1 MVGIVLVS
9 HSVRLAEGAAELLG
23 ALAGD
28 EVVIAAAGGD
38 SDGGLGT
45 DGERIAEAMDRA
57 LAAGDGA
64 IVLVDIGSA
73 ILSVLAALA
82 ERDGDELRL
91 VDAPLVEGAVAAAV
105 TASTGAS
112 LDEVAAAAEEARGA
126 RKL

>member
-9 HSVRLAEGAAELLG
+9 HSVRLAEGVAELLG
-23 ALAGD
+23 ALTGGTV
-28 EVVIAAAGGD
+28 EIAPAGGD

-45 DGERIAEAMDRA
+45 DGERIAEAMERA
-57 LAAGDGA
+57 AAGGDGA

-82 ERDGDELRL
+82 ERDGDDVRI
-91 VDAPLVEGAVAAAV
+91 VDAPLVEGGVAAAV
-105 TASTGAS
+105 TASTGAT

>member
-9 HSVRLAEGAAELLG
+9 HSARLAEGVAELLA
-23 ALAGD
+23 ALAG
-28 EVVIAAAGGD
+28 EGVAVVPAGGD
-38 SDGGLGT
+38 ADGGLGT
-45 DGERIAEAMDRA
+45 DGERIGEAMDRA

-64 IVLVDIGSA
+64 VVLVDIGSA

-82 ERDGDELRL
+82 ERDGDALRL

-126 RKL
+126 GKL